1 MASILRISE
10 AATMAIH
17 AVAFLANGEEG
28 PRPTKSIANTL
39 VCSQAHLS
47 KVLQRLTK
55 VGLLSATRG
64 PRGGFVLA
72 KHGSAITMLE
82 VYEAIDGQLTSTACM
97 FETQICNGHDCL
109 VGTLIQSINDQVRK
123 YFENTLM
130 DGLDCSKWYKS
141 MVKQGLIK
149 T

>member
-64 PRGGFVLA
+64 PKGGFVLA
-72 KHGSAITMLE
+72 KQGNEITMLD
-82 VYEAIDGQLTSTACM
+82 VFEAIDGELTSTACM
-97 FETQICNGHDCL
+97 FDKQVCNGQECL
-109 VGTLIQSINDQVRK
+109 VGTLLQSINDQVRK
-123 YFENTLM
+123 YFENTTM

-141 MVKQGLIK
+141 MDKQGLIK